1 MLLLACVHGVNSGIA
16 FMNLLLF
23 IVLPWRLQFP
33 LLWNYQI
40 FYNKIFIK
48 MKRNY
53 HTNKENQNPLS
64 YSLFWTGDT
73 WKQFSRAPSSC
84 QKFAD
89 QSNWGISN
97 TVQWNAISSDW
108 HVVCAVCQ
116 IPRGGKEIDSFEKKK
131 ELISK
136 FYLFTRTFI
145 MSESLKMR
153 RGM

>member
-1 MLLLACVHGVNSGIA
+1 MGWGQLLYNRIIYMYLRKMFAATCLCAWCELRYCFYEFTFIYSSSVALTISTIKYSIIKY
-16 FMNLLLF
+16 LLK
-23 IVLPWRLQFP
+23 
-33 LLWNYQI
+33 WNAIITQI
-40 FYNKIFIK
+40 
-48 MKRNY
+48 KR
-53 HTNKENQNPLS
+53 KQIWKS

-97 TVQWNAISSDW
+97 AVQWNAISSDW

-131 ELISK
+131 ELI
-136 FYLFTRTFI
+136 
-145 MSESLKMR
+145 
-153 RGM
+153 